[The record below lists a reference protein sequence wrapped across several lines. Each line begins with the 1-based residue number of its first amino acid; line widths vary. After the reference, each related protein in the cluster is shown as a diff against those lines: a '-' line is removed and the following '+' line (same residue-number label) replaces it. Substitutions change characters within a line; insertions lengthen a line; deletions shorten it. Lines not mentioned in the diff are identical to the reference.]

1 MTKPRG
7 ARPSPALVISII
19 ALFVALGGS
28 AYAVKKVGTKAIK
41 ANAVTTAKIKRNA
54 VTTAKIK
61 RNAVTTAKIRNGAV
75 TGAKIKEGTLG
86 LVPGAAT
93 ATNAVN
99 AANFDRY
106 STSGLVR
113 AAEGQS
119 PVLLTIG
126 PFTVT
131 GKCDDGGAGKTRARS
146 FLTTTQPDSNA
157 YAFEGG
163 YWEGN
168 FDPGTELEVGLAA
181 NDSGTYVG
189 FFGPA
194 TAFFTAVSA
203 DGGVVLE
210 GVANNAVNAFG
221 ADCAFQAAAMRN
233 S

>member
-1 MTKPRG
+1 MHKARRP
-7 ARPSPALVISII
+7 RPSPALVISIV

-28 AYAVKKVGTKAIK
+28 AYAVNMVGTKQIRK
-41 ANAVTTAKIKRNA
+41 NA

-75 TGAKIKEGTLG
+75 TGAKIRNGAVTGTKIREGTLSA
-86 LVPGAAT
+86 VPIAGS

-99 AANFDRY
+99 FSRY

-126 PFTVT
+126 PFTFT
-131 GKCDDGGAGKTRARS
+131 GKCDSGGAGKTRART
-146 FLTTTQPDSNA
+146 FLTTTQPNSNA

-163 YWEGN
+163 FWQGN
-168 FDPGTELEVGLAA
+168 FNPGTELEVGLAS
-181 NDSGTYVG
+181 NDAGTYVG

-194 TAFFTAVSA
+194 TGFFTAVSA
-203 DGGVVLE
+203 DGSVALE
-210 GVANNAVNAFG
+210 GTANNAVNAFG
-221 ADCAFQAAAMRN
+221 ADCAFLASAMQG